1 VGGGGKAG
9 PATVAWHT
17 AAMTRVLLLPGLA
30 SDAALWRE
38 QLDTLARAGHDP
50 VVTDV
55 HARHPSLAQMA
66 QALLAEHAGP
76 LVLAGTSMGGMLALE
91 VWRQAPA
98 RVAGLALLGTS
109 ARADT
114 PEVRRLRTEAIAL
127 FQAGR
132 MAEVLQANLPFV
144 LHPRHLEDPAM
155 VSGYFQM
162 IGRAG
167 ASQLVAQNR
176 AILARE
182 DRRAELA
189 AIRVPVLVACGADDV
204 LTPPEC
210 SREIAQAVPG
220 AVLEVL
226 SDCGHLL
233 TWDQPEAV
241 SRLLLQW
248 LERVDASRREARPG

>member
-1 VGGGGKAG
+1 
-9 PATVAWHT
+9 
-17 AAMTRVLLLPGLA
+17 MTRVLLLPGLA
-30 SDAALWRE
+30 SDAALWRA
-38 QLDTLARAGHDP
+38 QAAALARAGHEP

-76 LVLAGTSMGGMLALE
+76 LALAGTSMGGMLALE

-114 PEVRRLRTEAIAL
+114 PEVRQLRTQAIAL
-127 FQAGR
+127 FEAGR
-132 MAEVLQANLPFV
+132 MQEVLQANLAFV
-144 LHPRHLEDPAM
+144 LHPRNQSNVAM
-155 VSGYFQM
+155 VSDYFEM
-162 IGRAG
+162 VGRAG
-167 ASQLVAQNR
+167 SAQLVAQNR
-176 AILARE
+176 AVLARE
-182 DRRAELA
+182 DRRALLG
-189 AIRVPVLVACGADDV
+189 AIGVPVLVACGADDA

-226 SDCGHLL
+226 PACGHLL
-233 TWDQPEAV
+233 TWEQPEAV
-241 SRLLLQW
+241 STLLLQW
-248 LERVDASRREARPG
+248 LERVQARLPDAPPT

>member
-1 VGGGGKAG
+1 
-9 PATVAWHT
+9 
-17 AAMTRVLLLPGLA
+17 MTRVLLLPGLA
-30 SDAALWRE
+30 SDAALWRA
-38 QLDTLARAGHDP
+38 QIDALARAGHEP

-66 QALLAEHAGP
+66 QALLAEQAGP

-127 FQAGR
+127 FEAGR

-144 LHPRHLEDPAM
+144 FHARHQRDLAI
-155 VSGYFQM
+155 VSDYFDM

-167 ASQLVAQNR
+167 AAQLVAQNR

-182 DRRAELA
+182 DRRSLLG

-226 SDCGHLL
+226 GACGHLL

-248 LERVDASRREARPG
+248 LERIDASPPDAPPG